1 MKRPKVGV
9 AVIVDYRGQFLLGR
23 RKNTG
28 AGDGLWALPGGH
40 LEGGETWE
48 QCAIREMAEETGLE
62 VVNPRFVTVLNVI
75 NHFDKKHFVDIY
87 MAVDLV
93 DPTAEPEI
101 MEPDYCAEWE
111 CFAIDH
117 LPTNLMLGTREALA
131 ACRPK
136 VDRESLQEM
145 LKRYRK

>member
-9 AVIVDYRGQFLLGR
+9 AVIVDYGGQFLLGR

-87 MAVDLV
+87 MAVDLA
-93 DPTAEPEI
+93 DPIAEPEI
-101 MEPDYCAEWE
+101 MEPDYCAEWRR
-111 CFAIDH
+111 FSIAY
-117 LPTNLMLGTREALA
+117 LPTNLMLGTREALRIY
-131 ACRPK
+131 RPV
-136 VDRESLQEM
+136 VDIELFKK
-145 LKRYRK
+145 LHK